1 MPDKKLLDILNLSE
15 DYLKKNNIDDP
26 RLNAEL
32 LVSGALGM
40 KRLDLYL
47 QYDRIITEDE
57 LATIRPLLKRSS
69 NNEPVQYIQGEK
81 EFYNVKIMVN
91 EHTLIPRNDTEI
103 LVEEVIKFI
112 STQNFR
118 ILDIGTGSGCIPIA
132 IAKECPNNIFFASD
146 ISSEVLDT
154 ARKNAGI
161 NDISG
166 KIKFYKWDLF
176 KSCPSRSLHDIV
188 ISNPPYISLKA
199 YENLDKNVKDHEPRI
214 ALTDEGDG
222 LTFYRRINDIIEKI
236 LKPNGMLF
244 LEIGYDQAEEIK
256 NICREKFED
265 INIVKDYGG
274 NNRVFVG
281 RLKQNQK

>member
-1 MPDKKLLDILNLSE
+1 MSKTLLDILNLST
-15 DYLKKNNIDDP
+15 DYLKKHDVKDS
-26 RLNAEL
+26 RFNAEIL
-32 LVSGALGM
+32 ISGALDM
-40 KRLDLYL
+40 NRLDLYL
-47 QYDRIITEDE
+47 QYDRMISEEE
-57 LATIRPLLKRSS
+57 LAKIRPLLKRSS
-69 NNEPVQYIQGEK
+69 NNEPIQYIQGEK
-81 EFYNVKIMVN
+81 EFYNVKLMVN

-103 LVEEVIKFI
+103 LVEEVIKYV

-146 ISSEVLDT
+146 ISNEVLDT

-176 KSCPSRSLHDIV
+176 KNCPSRSLHDIV
-188 ISNPPYISLKA
+188 ISNPPYISLKD

-222 LTFYRRINDIIEKI
+222 LKFYRRINEMIEKI

-244 LEIGYDQAEEIK
+244 LEIGFDQADEVK
-256 NICREKFED
+256 NIYKEKFED
-265 INIVKDYGG
+265 VKIVKDLGG
-274 NNRVFVG
+274 NDRVFIG
-281 RLKQNQK
+281 RLK